1 MKAKIGGI
9 WIAGCVA
16 MLAGLAAPAYEAS
29 RGPTE
34 LIHWDPQKAYPGYAF
49 IRTRL
54 SGKDLSTKGPITAFH
69 GEGMP
74 GEGGEMEL
82 AEEERDY

>member
-1 MKAKIGGI
+1 MKARIGEI

-34 LIHWDPQKAYPGYAF
+34 LIHWDPRKAYPGYAF

-54 SGKDLSTKGPITAFH
+54 
-69 GEGMP
+69 P
-74 GEGGEMEL
+74 GVTGVYLIDEV
-82 AEEERDY
+82 Y